1 MGKLENYLTVIVP
14 TRNRSALCVS
24 LIQYLRRCGVEC
36 AIIIA
41 DSSDTDHALR
51 NEEFCRGRAADY
63 RRYAPEIPFY
73 DKALD
78 VLNAVT
84 SAFVVMLPDDD
95 IPVPRALEQC
105 VSVLRQNDDTAAAWG
120 YVIDYAMHG
129 EQFDIFRVRWSAP
142 GINEHSPLER
152 VYHLVRRYQPF
163 FWAVFRTGALTRSI
177 SEARCTGRIVFQE
190 LTTTLTAALQGKIA
204 RLPIVYS
211 LRGAEVCSYE
221 RAKVEPLFAFLEDP
235 AVFFREYTDY
245 RDNLV
250 RFVQTQLEHAVKQLK
265 NCTVEQFFDLVH
277 GIGLAREIDPG
288 VLNYTV
294 QRALGAPHPPIPLQ
308 QHWSGWKEPC
318 YEDIVH
324 TSPIAGR
331 RYVWRKEI
339 LKAEPPS
346 TILISQDEIALVEQ
360 ELNNYRM

>member
-14 TRNRSALCVS
+14 TRNRHALCAS
-24 LIQYLRRCGVEC
+24 LIEYLRRCGVEC
-36 AIIIA
+36 AIIVA
-41 DSSDTDHALR
+41 DSSDTDQASR
-51 NEEFCRGRAADY
+51 NEDFCRGRAADY
-63 RRYAPEIPFY
+63 RRYAPEVPFY
-73 DKALD
+73 DKVLD
-78 VLNAVT
+78 VLNGVT

-95 IPVPRALEQC
+95 IPVPRALRQC
-105 VSVLRQNDDTAAAWG
+105 VTLLRQNDDIVAAWG
-120 YVIDYAMHG
+120 YVVDYAMHG

-142 GINEHSPLER
+142 GLNEQSPFER

-177 SEARCTGRIVFQE
+177 SEARFASRIVFQE

-221 RAKVEPLFAFLEDP
+221 RAKVEPLFAFLEN
-235 AVFFREYTDY
+235 AATFFREYTDY

-250 RFVQTQLEHAVKQLK
+250 RFVQTKLEDAEKQLK

-277 GIGLAREIDPG
+277 GIGLAREIDAG

-318 YEDIVH
+318 SKDIVH

-339 LKAEPPS
+339 LEAEPLS
-346 TILISQDEIALVEQ
+346 TILIGLDEIALVEQ
-360 ELNNYRM
+360 EVNNYRM